1 MWVLSHLPQ
10 TAQSIL
16 VIPQSKQTI
25 GGTEKDKTGTIFN
38 ISGHQELAKYYIFV
52 LDSFDFWISAALS
65 LFLGYCERKPGR
77 ISVLKFQCHITV
89 GLFETNC
96 YISVHS
102 LTSTLGKWA
111 QFQGDN
117 PVPRLN
123 VLFCG
128 CCCLD
133 PILDERTMSQHCHFP
148 VHPSLPL
155 SHRHARGCWIS
166 SWNTLDKNSFNS
178 AAACAFPVFGD
189 PVIWFNWNIVSRS
202 CL

>member
-1 MWVLSHLPQ
+1 MSLVPPATHSPE
-10 TAQSIL
+10 IL
-16 VIPQSKQTI
+16 VSPHREQAI
-25 GGTEKDKTGTIFN
+25 GGTEKDKTGIILRTT
-38 ISGHQELAKYYIFV
+38 GHQDLAKYYIFV
-52 LDSFDFWISAALS
+52 LDSFGFYSVALS
-65 LFLGYCERKPGR
+65 LFLGYRERKPGR

-117 PVPRLN
+117 PVSRLN
-123 VLFCG
+123 VLFCA

-133 PILDERTMSQHCHFP
+133 PILDERTMSQHHHFP

-155 SHRHARGCWIS
+155 SHRHARDC
-166 SWNTLDKNSFNS
+166 
-178 AAACAFPVFGD
+178 
-189 PVIWFNWNIVSRS
+189 
-202 CL
+202 